1 MLGMQ
6 DLNSI
11 LGGTI
16 RAQWLGAP
24 GSKRLVVEYC
34 RVAQENIILSPNLPP
49 WPVCDTNR
57 VTNQIILYEGSNIIE
72 IHTKHLPG
80 STICPGNNA
89 YHEPQT
95 SAVQGL
101 YYYDDTTGT
110 ALEVYSPGRGPGD
123 GWGLVGAQ
131 YTARR
136 FSPIATAPYYQVD
149 TIPYA
154 PWPIIDT
161 VDSTAFYWYNA
172 QGQLV
177 AQGPTLSAVA
187 DAAAGA
193 DSTFFVVEYLGPAG
207 CDTVAGFKD
216 TFWVYFAERDTT
228 VAVWVCEGSSYSYF
242 DKELTAPSVYDT
254 VLQSSMGCDSTVHLI
269 LHAQPLPSAQILG
282 APRVDLCAGRLHYL
296 QADSMAGYSFQWY
309 HNGVAI
315 AGATGAVYGAGAAGA
330 YTVLVTDTLECSN
343 MSAPVS
349 IILHEAPQIWLS
361 ADEQSICAGD
371 TIQLQVSSNE
381 PLAQYRWYP
390 AGYFDSDSLGWG
402 ASEAAIVPQSS
413 YVGVSVMDRY
423 GCVADDSVWIS
434 TEPCCD
440 VYLPNA
446 FSPNGDGRNDYFPL
460 QLGPGRVLQEFK
472 VYSRWGN
479 IVYQC
484 HSAQCSPWD
493 GRDYLGR
500 PSDIGVYHYILRY
513 KCADGKEYRHH
524 GTIHL
529 IR

>member
-1 MLGMQ
+1 MSKQIVLLPFVICILLAVLGIERASAQIQLGLSDTTVCKGSMVHNYATLSPEMDSVLVFGHEYHFGDYFYPAGWDNVSYPSLPLGFSFMFFGKPYTDFRVAANNFINLCNGPGYFLMSTHYAYSGLVPHINNYYKTALMLGMQ

-11 LGGTI
+11 LGGAI

-34 RVAQENIILSPNLPP
+34 RVAQENNITSPIPP
-49 WPVCDTNR
+49 NPVCDTNR

-89 YHEPQT
+89 YYEPQN

-254 VLQSSMGCDSTVHLI
+254 VLQSSMGCDSTV
-269 LHAQPLPSAQILG
+269 
-282 APRVDLCAGRLHYL
+282 
-296 QADSMAGYSFQWY
+296 
-309 HNGVAI
+309 
-315 AGATGAVYGAGAAGA
+315 
-330 YTVLVTDTLECSN
+330 
-343 MSAPVS
+343 
-349 IILHEAPQIWLS
+349 
-361 ADEQSICAGD
+361 
-371 TIQLQVSSNE
+371 
-381 PLAQYRWYP
+381 
-390 AGYFDSDSLGWG
+390 
-402 ASEAAIVPQSS
+402 
-413 YVGVSVMDRY
+413 
-423 GCVADDSVWIS
+423 
-434 TEPCCD
+434 
-440 VYLPNA
+440 
-446 FSPNGDGRNDYFPL
+446 
-460 QLGPGRVLQEFK
+460 
-472 VYSRWGN
+472 
-479 IVYQC
+479 
-484 HSAQCSPWD
+484 
-493 GRDYLGR
+493 
-500 PSDIGVYHYILRY
+500 
-513 KCADGKEYRHH
+513 
-524 GTIHL
+524 
-529 IR
+529 